1 MLMVIL
7 TPSLSETKIVY
18 MRSIPSWTIFVF
30 VFDSQ
35 PIIRSSHSFFFEE
48 PQYQMTVQKPCSP
61 IHAEKSC

>member
-18 MRSIPSWTIFVF
+18 MRSIPSRRIFVF

-48 PQYQMTVQKPCSP
+48 PQY
-61 IHAEKSC
+61 